1 MNEILEAVLNSL
13 WQAAAVAAVV
23 WLLLKW
29 TPRIN
34 AATRYA
40 VWWAV
45 LAVVV
50 LLPMATEYRLLTRA
64 APNKAAT
71 RESSTRE
78 SSTRE
83 SATPEAPF
91 PAATVREWSPPPAVL
106 MPHTV
111 DAGNW
116 PVAVFALWAL
126 VCLVL
131 MARIGWSYRHLR
143 RIKGRARPAP
153 RELQSRFDARLLA
166 CAIPRQVR
174 LLVSR
179 EIGSPMAA
187 GFRHPAVL
195 LPEPLVD
202 QFTEA
207 ELDHVLL
214 HELAHVAR
222 RDDWTNLWARLA
234 GALLALHPVAAWV
247 VHRIDR
253 EREIAC
259 DDWVVAQTGDARP
272 YAASLARLFELC
284 CVGRRTL
291 LASGMAESGSHL
303 GDRIEML
310 LRRGREFTPR
320 TSVLR
325 VAGMVVVLAACAAAG
340 ARMPRWII
348 FSPRSAQT
356 ARALAGMPVAL
367 AAETK
372 GSFLAA
378 LVASGYGDLTV
389 DEIVELKDQGIS
401 GAYLMGM
408 SQAGWGKI
416 PPKELI
422 DLHAQGV
429 DPGYV
434 RTMREAGLRDLRLA
448 DVIRLKQH
456 GVPPDYVREIHACGL
471 GPYTAAEAIDFAA
484 QGVPADLFCALQA
497 AGFQQASTREI
508 IDAKNQ
514 GLRPQHL
521 REAEKF
527 GSKLTLRQVV
537 KLKQA
542 GVI

>member
-1 MNEILEAVLNSL
+1 
-13 WQAAAVAAVV
+13 
-23 WLLLKW
+23 
-29 TPRIN
+29 
-34 AATRYA
+34 
-40 VWWAV
+40 
-45 LAVVV
+45 
-50 LLPMATEYRLLTRA
+50 
-64 APNKAAT
+64 
-71 RESSTRE
+71 
-78 SSTRE
+78 
-83 SATPEAPF
+83 
-91 PAATVREWSPPPAVL
+91 
-106 MPHTV
+106 
-111 DAGNW
+111 
-116 PVAVFALWAL
+116 
-126 VCLVL
+126 
-131 MARIGWSYRHLR
+131 
-143 RIKGRARPAP
+143 
-153 RELQSRFDARLLA
+153 
-166 CAIPRQVR
+166 
-174 LLVSR
+174 
-179 EIGSPMAA
+179 MAA

-214 HELAHVAR
+214 HELAHIAR

-284 CVGRRTL
+284 CAGRRTL
-291 LASGMAESGSHL
+291 LASGMAESGGHL

-325 VAGMVVVLAACAAAG
+325 VAGMAVVLTACAAAG

-348 FSPRSAQT
+348 FSTPQVRT
-356 ARALAGMPVAL
+356 ARVSSGMPIAF
-367 AAETK
+367 AADTKSDNNSDTASDNNSDTK

-378 LVASGYGDLTV
+378 VVASGYGDLTV

-401 GAYLMGM
+401 GAFLIGM
-408 SQAGWGKI
+408 SQAGWAKI

-429 DPGYV
+429 DPNYV

-484 QGVPADLFCALQA
+484 QGVPADLFCALKD
-497 AGFQQASTREI
+497 AGFKQASTREI

-527 GSKLTLRQVV
+527 GGNLTLRQVV